1 MTTSTHAV
9 TTTSASKAKAHPL
22 ILAAAVAVI
31 LFSAVG
37 IGVMTGLIPTANSK
51 VSNTKSMATAA
62 ASAPIV
68 ATHSE
73 PVAKKVEAAPVCPN
87 CGVVQSVRAVEKASE
102 ASGLGAIAGG
112 ITGAVVGHQIGE
124 GQGKSLATV
133 VAAVGGAVAG
143 NKIEQNMHK
152 SRSINVNVRMDD
164 GTNRTVRMDA
174 DPGLLS
180 GDKVKIVDGV
190 LVRR

>member
-1 MTTSTHAV
+1 MNSTNHSIVQTPVA
-9 TTTSASKAKAHPL
+9 KAKSHPL
-22 ILAAAVAVI
+22 IIGAAIAVI

-51 VSNTKSMATAA
+51 SSMAKSDASTPAA
-62 ASAPIV
+62 ARG
-68 ATHSE
+68 E
-73 PVAKKVEAAPVCPN
+73 QVAKNSQAPVCAN
-87 CGVVQSVRAVEKASE
+87 CGVVESVRAVEKTNE

-133 VAAVGGAVAG
+133 AAAVGGAVAG

-152 SRSINVNVRMDD
+152 TRTINVNVRMED
-164 GTNRTVRMDA
+164 GTSRTVRLA
-174 DPGLLS
+174 TDPGVLP
-180 GDKVKIVDGV
+180 GDKVKVVDGT
-190 LVRR
+190 LVRRS